1 MKIPFKNAQLTWRRQ
16 KKKKNKA
23 ENRWNKYKIPSTS
36 VDFNSTIS
44 VITLSEL
51 NSPIKRLKIQDQIKE
66 KIKIHLHAV
75 YKKYALVIKIQMK
88 QM

>member
-1 MKIPFKNAQLTWRRQ
+1 MKET
-16 KKKKNKA
+16 
-23 ENRWNKYKIPSTS
+23 
-36 VDFNSTIS
+36 NSKMLEISPIVS

-66 KIKIHLHAV
+66 KTKIHLHAV
-75 YKKYALVIKIQMK
+75 YKKYALVSKIQMK